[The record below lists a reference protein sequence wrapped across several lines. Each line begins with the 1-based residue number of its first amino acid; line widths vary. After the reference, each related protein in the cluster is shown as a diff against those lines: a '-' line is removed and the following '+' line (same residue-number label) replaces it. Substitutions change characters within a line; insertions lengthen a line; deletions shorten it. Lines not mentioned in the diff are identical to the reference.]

1 MTKVLDS
8 KTHLFNAISLCL
20 AFCFVDFRFLDGN
33 KEELRRK
40 ECESKSL
47 VVELNELKMRESNKP
62 LFGASDDTCD
72 ENSVDDDEK
81 QLNAC

>member
-8 KTHLFNAISLCL
+8 KTRLFNAISLCL

-40 ECESKSL
+40 ECESK
-47 VVELNELKMRESNKP
+47 
-62 LFGASDDTCD
+62 CD
-72 ENSVDDDEK
+72 ENSGDDDEK